1 MQFNVGKLWVN
12 NVVSYTLSLCK
23 IFVLKIRWCKKNWT
37 NVMSEMTGIIQL
49 GLQLKVEGHNSQ
61 TIEFTTYMLTCAL
74 VYILS
79 HDDKWR
85 LHSVEYFLQ
94 CGFHGANFLY
104 RRTQGFIA
112 SCRFSRRRW
121 DEKVLLSSALK
132 FKHRKNCECCPG
144 QSLSLSH

>member
-1 MQFNVGKLWVN
+1 MLLSFEWTMSQVTHFHYVKFLSWKSGGVKKSDKCHVWNDRDHVVGFTTQSRGSWA
-12 NVVSYTLSLCK
+12 
-23 IFVLKIRWCKKNWT
+23 
-37 NVMSEMTGIIQL
+37 
-49 GLQLKVEGHNSQ
+49 
-61 TIEFTTYMLTCAL
+61 IEFTTYMPICAL
-74 VYILS
+74 IYILS

-121 DEKVLLSSALK
+121 DEKVLLSPALK